1 MLDGIG
7 TGDRVDGVGDAGFLR
22 NDLLGPQGDEG
33 GLFGWQG
40 QRFVQRVCMQRLATP
55 ENGGEGLHRDANDIV
70 FGLLGGERRP
80 GGLRV
85 EAQEQRARVFCVEAV
100 AHDFGPQAARRA
112 VLGNFFKKIIVGVEE
127 KRELRREF
135 VEDRKSTRLNS
146 SHGYISYAVFC
157 LKKKNKSSF
166 VSLSAKSSR
175 SFRDIAWF
183 YAGISVQPIVSIGPA
198 STPLVNYTFHT
209 ARRRR
214 SPTIL

>member
-33 GLFGWQG
+33 GLFGRQG

-157 LKKKNKSSF
+157 LKKKNKSSYDLTNLRHPKIRTPGHNILE
-166 VSLSAKSSR
+166 STSALHIVHFYDSS
-175 SFRDIAWF
+175 S
-183 YAGISVQPIVSIGPA
+183 PA
-198 STPLVNYTFHT
+198 PSRLLI
-209 ARRRR
+209 RC
-214 SPTIL
+214 